1 MYNFNQHIRKPLNKK
16 KNADI
21 TRFKNRND
29 YDQVHVLHNDENEDY
44 QMNILKFQSFKK
56 IEAKKNK
63 DLEDF
68 MLTKIITNNFN
79 IYIDD
84 IANFFKNQ

>member
-44 QMNILKFQSFKK
+44 QMNILKF
-56 IEAKKNK
+56 
-63 DLEDF
+63 
-68 MLTKIITNNFN
+68 
-79 IYIDD
+79 
-84 IANFFKNQ
+84 